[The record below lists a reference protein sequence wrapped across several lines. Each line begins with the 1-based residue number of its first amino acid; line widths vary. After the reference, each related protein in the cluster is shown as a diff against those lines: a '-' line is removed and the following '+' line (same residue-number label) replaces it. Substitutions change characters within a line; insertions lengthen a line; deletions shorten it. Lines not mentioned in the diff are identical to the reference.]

1 MIILSPVVL
10 EWIGYIASLIVLIS
24 LLMSSLKKLRWIN
37 LVGSLLFGTYGF
49 LIGSVPTG
57 LMNVGIALINI
68 YYLIKMYGSKE
79 YFKVLFVDQDSSYL
93 KAFIDFYKEDIYDFK
108 TIDYT
113 TIKKADI
120 KLFIL
125 RDMAPASVFV
135 ANKIDDNTAEVM
147 LDYAIPMYRD
157 FKLGKFLFV
166 KNKNIFENN
175 NIQTLITKTTVN
187 EHVEYLRKMGFK
199 PVSDQEDVYK
209 LSLQKTHSN

>member
-1 MIILSPVVL
+1 MFNLIALSPIVL

-68 YYLIKMYGSKE
+68 YYLFKMYGSKE
-79 YFKVLFVDQDSSYL
+79 YFKLLFVDEDSSYL
-93 KAFIDFYKEDIYDFK
+93 KAFIDYYKDDIHGYK
-108 TIDYT
+108 TIDYNT
-113 TIKKADI
+113 VKDADF

-135 ANKIDDNTAEVM
+135 ANKVQDTTAEVL

-157 FKLGKFLFV
+157 FKLGRFLFV
-166 KNKNIFENN
+166 KNKDVFEKHG
-175 NIQTLITKTTVN
+175 IKTLVTTTTVQ
-187 EHVEYLRKMGFK
+187 EHIVYLQKMGFTR
-199 PVSDQEDVYK
+199 VDDNSNVYEMN
-209 LSLQKTHSN
+209 L